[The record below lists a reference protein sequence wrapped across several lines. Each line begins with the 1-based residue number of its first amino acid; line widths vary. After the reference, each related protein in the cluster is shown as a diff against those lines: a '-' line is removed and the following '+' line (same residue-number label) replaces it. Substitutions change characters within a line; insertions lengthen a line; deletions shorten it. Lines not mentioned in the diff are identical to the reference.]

1 MTLRPASEV
10 NDKRLG
16 LIRELLPKATRIAVL
31 VNPGNASSAGAAAK
45 ALKEAAPALGPDVFF
60 YNASTP
66 A

>member
-1 MTLRPASEV
+1 
-10 NDKRLG
+10 
-16 LIRELLPKATRIAVL
+16 LPKATRIAVL